1 MTPIDYL
8 AVGHVCRDVT
18 PDGFKLGGSVSFSS
32 LTALTFGINVAILTS
47 APMHEAADLL
57 APLHNVSIEIV
68 DSPEF
73 TTFQNIYTEQGRTQT
88 LLGYAKRITP
98 VHIPPPLRSA
108 SIAHLAPVADEVDP
122 ALAESFPNALIG
134 LTPQGWMRQWDSSGR
149 VSFQR
154 WKDAPRLL
162 ERADATVMSIEDVHG
177 DEALANEYA
186 HLGRIFVVT
195 RGEQGC
201 TLFVESK
208 TWDIPAPRVEVADP
222 TGAGDIFAASFFI
235 CLKMR
240 GDPLWAAQTATQL
253 ASASVARVGL
263 NKIPSV
269 QEVREAL
276 S

>member
-32 LTALTFGINVAILTS
+32 LTALAFGINVAILTS
-47 APMHEAADLL
+47 APVQEAADLL
-57 APLHNVSIEIV
+57 APLHDVSIEIV

-73 TTFQNIYTEQGRTQT
+73 TTFQNIYTESGRSQT
-88 LLGYAKRITP
+88 LLGHAQRIIP
-98 VHIPPPLRSA
+98 AHIPSAWRSA
-108 SIAHLAPVADEVDP
+108 SIAHLGPVADEVDP
-122 ALAESFPNALIG
+122 TLADAFPNALIG
-134 LTPQGWMRQWDSSGR
+134 LTPQGWMRQWDAGGH
-149 VSFQR
+149 VSFQP
-154 WKDAPRLL
+154 WPDAPRLL
-162 ERADATVMSIEDVHG
+162 ERADATVMSIEDVRG
-177 DEALANEYA
+177 DEALANEYT
-186 HLGRIFVVT
+186 HLGRTFVLT

-201 TLFVESK
+201 TLFAEGNR
-208 TWDIPAPRVEVADP
+208 WDVPAPRVEVADP

-235 CLKMR
+235 CLKIR

-269 QEVREAL
+269 EEVRKAL